1 MPEATAAM
9 NGRGEPVIR
18 KQSQFLEVLKRLSRN
33 KSATIGMIIF
43 VLVLLVAAFG
53 DVLAPHD
60 YAAVNPSVANMPPCA
75 EYWFGTDNMGRDL
88 FSRVL
93 VGCKW
98 SLLIG
103 IGAQVIA
110 CFGGIVLGCISAI
123 LWRQGGPGD
132 HASVRRG
139 AVHSTG
145 AAEYHAGRRVRAR
158 DCFNTILALG
168 LSGITG
174 STRLMRSSIMTVRKR
189 EYLEAASAI
198 NCSSFRTIVF
208 HALPN
213 AFSPMIVSFTMSIG
227 SGIIGA
233 SELTYL
239 GLGVQAP
246 NPEWGAL
253 VTAGRDYLKT
263 APYMTLI
270 PGVCILIV
278 VLAPQSLWR
287 RPAGC
292 DGSQT
297 QEVIR
302 GVPDGNEKQ
311 RCLSVGQRPDRR
323 VCDDRGDG
331 PTR

>member
-33 KSATIGMIIF
+33 KSATLGMIIF

-110 CFGGIVLGCISAI
+110 CFGGIVLGCISGYFGGKVDQVIMRLCDVVQSIPQVLLNITLAGV
-123 LWRQGGPGD
+123 LGPGL
-132 HASVRRG
+132 
-139 AVHSTG
+139 
-145 AAEYHAGRRVRAR
+145 
-158 DCFNTILALG
+158 FNTILALG

-278 VLAPQSLWR
+278 VLAL
-287 RPAGC
+287 
-292 DGSQT
+292 
-297 QEVIR
+297 
-302 GVPDGNEKQ
+302 N
-311 RCLSVGQRPDRR
+311 LF
-323 VCDDRGDG
+323 GDG
-331 PTR
+331 LRDAMDPKLKK